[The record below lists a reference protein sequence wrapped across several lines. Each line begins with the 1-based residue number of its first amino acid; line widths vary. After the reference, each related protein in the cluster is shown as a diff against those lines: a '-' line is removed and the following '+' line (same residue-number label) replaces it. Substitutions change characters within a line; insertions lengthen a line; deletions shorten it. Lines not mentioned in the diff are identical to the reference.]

1 MPRYIENA
9 LEKLELLCGRHYENI
24 AVKSFY
30 LQGKIQE
37 LQYRF
42 FRESKSSEDKGKIK
56 KEIDVIINEVNS
68 NEMCIELTE
77 AWAMAHIFLMNFI
90 DKDKPEIIQEILIKS
105 ETLLNQFPGADTVTQ
120 TYIRVLHAINK
131 DFYNVKV
138 KKMRLRKLLLMYN
151 DF

>member
-77 AWAMAHIFLMNFI
+77 AWAMAHIFLMTFI
-90 DKDKPEIIQEILIKS
+90 DKDKPELIHTRNFNK
-105 ETLLNQFPGADTVTQ
+105 
-120 TYIRVLHAINK
+120 IRNSTEPVS
-131 DFYNVKV
+131 
-138 KKMRLRKLLLMYN
+138 
-151 DF
+151 